1 MPTEAQRREI
11 REAIAAADVA
21 LEHLESAADQ
31 LNRAGGWGIVDMLGG
46 SIFTS
51 LIKQGH
57 ISDAQDEIDEAKEA
71 LRAFARELRDV
82 DASAGLNVEV
92 GRFLG
97 FADVFLDGIIADW
110 LVQSKIDR
118 AKQQVADAIRQ
129 VEFARGQ
136 LVRLL

>member
-57 ISDAQDEIDEAKEA
+57 ISDAQDEVDEAKEA
-71 LRAFARELRDV
+71 LRAFARELRDM